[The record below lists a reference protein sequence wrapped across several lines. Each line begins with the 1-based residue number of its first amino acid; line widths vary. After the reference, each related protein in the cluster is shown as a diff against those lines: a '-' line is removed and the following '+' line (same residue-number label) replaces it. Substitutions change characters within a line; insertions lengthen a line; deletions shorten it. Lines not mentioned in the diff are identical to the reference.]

1 MDAEQTAA
9 CPFID
14 RFNAVAGSYERS
26 SGGCTRELARSLLSL
41 PQLSQAGGPG
51 SIVLDNSCGTGIV
64 TEEILLRHRDV
75 EGSERRLATIHA
87 VDPASNMLAIARRKL
102 EVLAESPSR
111 RAAFK
116 ITTRVMRGEQLDF
129 DDNTFTHIITNLG
142 ILFYEDSLVG
152 AKEMYRTLMPGGV
165 AVVTSWIDLG
175 YFEQVLQP
183 AHSEIRLDD
192 PPLELPLSL
201 DWLSPSHL
209 EATMVRAGFQ
219 EVQISTSKVHH
230 GARSLE
236 KLVDSLME
244 TSHGVWAG
252 WTDDERIKFRG
263 FVREMA
269 TPLAERYTMPDGNPG
284 FGIPMV
290 AAVAVC
296 RKY

>member
-1 MDAEQTAA
+1 MDAEEAQA

-14 RFNAVAGSYERS
+14 RFNAVASSYDRS
-26 SGGCTRELARSLLSL
+26 SGGCTRELARALLSL

-64 TEEILLRHRDV
+64 TEEIMQRHRHV

-87 VDPASNMLAIARRKL
+87 VDPASNMVAIARRKL
-102 EVLAESPSR
+102 EVLADSPSR
-111 RAAFK
+111 KGAFK
-116 ITTRVMRGEQLDF
+116 VTAHVMRGEELAF
-129 DDNTFTHIITNLG
+129 DDTTFTHSITNLG

-152 AKEMYRTLMPGGV
+152 AKEIYRTLMPGGV

-209 EATMVRAGFQ
+209 KTTMVRAGFQ
-219 EVQISTSKVHH
+219 EVQISTSMVHH
-230 GARSLE
+230 GARTLE

-244 TSHGVWAG
+244 TFHSVWAG